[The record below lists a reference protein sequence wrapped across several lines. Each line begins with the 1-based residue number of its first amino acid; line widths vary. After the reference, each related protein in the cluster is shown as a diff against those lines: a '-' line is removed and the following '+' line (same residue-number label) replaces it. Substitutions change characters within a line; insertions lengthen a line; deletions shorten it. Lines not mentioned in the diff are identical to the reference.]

1 MEKINKL
8 LNFAFVKR
16 FILFFFTF
24 LMLFHFLKDT
34 FITYYYFLALI
45 GFLSIFILLY
55 DKIFSKINYHSF
67 LVQLGLAF
75 IVCFF
80 YVMIVSIIYQERWE
94 IPNKNLLEAFGRLCI
109 APFFAISI
117 YGLIVNKDDFL
128 KILNLYILIFIL
140 AFISIVIQNIY
151 GHILFFGHD
160 IYGLNDEN
168 QTRHGIIG
176 YSSIIGSVNSYGVCF
191 YTAVFLIY
199 FKLHLHPY
207 IKGLLIS
214 LIYLGAIL
222 TTSKSGFI
230 NIFLSFFLMT
240 LFLNKNQNFKVL
252 SSVLFFMIMAFLFV
266 PVINSGVL
274 GVYVNT
280 TGHEILGVV
289 TRNDIY
295 VPILDRVLHRALYT
309 FDAGL
314 FNSIKDYIFGIGVFG
329 GGGVFKSSY
338 TGTYHNSY
346 LDIYTIGGLFFLITT
361 IILFSY
367 NLYNL
372 FNTYIKSDDQ
382 LALCFL
388 LSNSLLFFNM
398 IFFNGAIF
406 HPLISFSFWMSLI
419 YLSKKNVFIE
429 NRY

>member
-1 MEKINKL
+1 MKENL
-8 LNFAFVKR
+8 HLNSTVKKVL
-16 FILFFFTF
+16 FYSILSTIF
-24 LMLFHFLKDT
+24 LHFLKDT
-34 FITYYYFLALI
+34 YILYYFILI
-45 GFLSIFILLY
+45 LIVAISFIYLIYEYFFIRQKNNYSNKILVITFIL
-55 DKIFSKINYHSF
+55 SF
-67 LVQLGLAF
+67 
-75 IVCFF
+75 I
-80 YVMIVSIIYQERWE
+80 YVGIISIIYQERWDHS
-94 IPNKNLLEAFGRLCI
+94 NFDLLISFGRLFI
-109 APFFAISI
+109 APVMLILLL
-117 YGLIVNKDDFL
+117 GLVQKPRDITNS
-128 KILNLYILIFIL
+128 LNLYVAIFIL
-140 AFISIVIQNIY
+140 AFLSLLLQNIV
-151 GHILFFGHD
+151 GHLYIFGID
-160 IYGLNDEN
+160 IYDGNDL
-168 QTRHGIIG
+168 TTSRYGIVG
-176 YSSIIGSVNSYGVCF
+176 YSSIIGSVTSYGVCF
-191 YTAVFLIY
+191 STAVFIIY

-222 TTSKSGFI
+222 TTSKAGFI

-274 GVYVNT
+274 GIYVNT

-289 TRNDIY
+289 KRNDIY
-295 VPILDRVLHRALYT
+295 IPILDRAFNRAFYT

-314 FNSIKDYIFGIGVFG
+314 FTSIKDYIFGIGVFG

-346 LDIYTIGGLFFLITT
+346 FDIYTIGGLFFLITT
-361 IILFSY
+361 IIVFSH

-372 FNTYIKSDDQ
+372 FNTYIKRDDQ

-398 IFFNGAIF
+398 LFFNGAIF
-406 HPLISFSFWMSLI
+406 HPLISFSFWISLI
-419 YLSKKNVFIE
+419 YLFKFKNL
-429 NRY
+429 N